1 MCVSSFGFLKVRNL
15 NRGKNWKFLESS
27 NHRAI
32 LDWDR
37 WGDSSLLPL
46 MPCKSAAHSQTTPQ
60 GNTEEKVSVLIQW
73 YWHTSDR
80 GCLVHQS
87 LLQSQTWYAFSY
99 EFSKLLWQQGLLR
112 SGLLLSIIDPSNCC
126 ILSTDFTL
134 GKSRGCSSGVGQGAH
149 FHNDFCAPSHP
160 SNVRSELYLWE
171 RKADGHQGALLL
183 PLDCSIQTYYL
194 CSADKEKSKMKCCF
208 RAPGLVS
215 AH

>member
-1 MCVSSFGFLKVRNL
+1 MLFLMNFPNCSRK
-15 NRGKNWKFLESS
+15 
-27 NHRAI
+27 
-32 LDWDR
+32 
-37 WGDSSLLPL
+37 
-46 MPCKSAAHSQTTPQ
+46 
-60 GNTEEKVSVLIQW
+60 
-73 YWHTSDR
+73 
-80 GCLVHQS
+80 
-87 LLQSQTWYAFSY
+87 
-99 EFSKLLWQQGLLR
+99 QQGLLQ
-112 SGLLLSIIDPSNCC
+112 SGLLPSIIDPSNCC